1 MKTRNTLNSCSTLL
15 KPTILD
21 IQRLYGLFKFLGGFD
36 KFEDQP
42 NFVKSRF
49 IDEKS

>member
-1 MKTRNTLNSCSTLL
+1 LL
-15 KPTILD
+15 KPTKFD
-21 IQRLYGLFKFLGGFD
+21 IQCFYGLFMFLGGFD